1 MQVVDK
7 IDRLY
12 KYKDECKISNL
23 AVKRSLEVY
32 HLLDGDCN
40 MFPLESYK
48 GHVMINVEFYK
59 ARLTFII
66 GAFKFSWAIFN
77 GVDKGDFKNCYVGED
92 HIKYDI
98 ELINNIITDFY
109 NNKYA
114 EGKRN
119 ENR

>member
-48 GHVMINVEFYK
+48 GHVITVDRVYDD
-59 ARLTFII
+59 FID
-66 GAFKFSWAIFN
+66 GS
-77 GVDKGDFKNCYVGED
+77 E
-92 HIKYDI
+92 
-98 ELINNIITDFY
+98 
-109 NNKYA
+109 
-114 EGKRN
+114 
-119 ENR
+119 

>member
-1 MQVVDK
+1 MQAVDQ
-7 IDRLY
+7 IGRLY

-32 HLLDGDCN
+32 HLLEGDCN
-40 MFPLESYK
+40 MLPSESYK
-48 GHVMINVEFYK
+48 GYVMINVEFYD

-77 GVDKGDFKNCYVGED
+77 GVDKNDFKNCYFGED

-98 ELINNIITDFY
+98 ELIDEIIADFY
-109 NNKYA
+109 NDRYIG
-114 EGKRN
+114 GKI
-119 ENR
+119 E